1 MTIKAKLFP
10 ILAIVLAVSCRS
22 ETASILDRAE
32 ALLSDRPDSA
42 LALIESI
49 PRDELKTNRTM
60 ARYALLKSWAL
71 DKNYIDVDVDS
82 LTRVAVDYYSTR
94 KNKRYR
100 MLAWYY
106 HALVQMD
113 AQAYTSSIVAFE
125 EAEQMAKELDD
136 MYQLGLILRNKA
148 NLFKLTNNNPSAIE
162 FRKQAVKCFDSADK
176 PSYKAFSEL
185 NLAIDYIN
193 NRDYEKADSL
203 LLYIRNTYS
212 QPILHYYCNIRQ
224 AGILV
229 ELKEKPELAISL
241 YQDTPIKHYSILD
254 YGYLAMAYEAI
265 NQQDSSDY
273 WFDKGYALCN
283 SQADSASIDY
293 MKSRVELNRG
303 HYQAAFHLVDHAT
316 TVQDSLTRVLLQ
328 QSVSSAQRDFYKR
341 ETLLREEKIRSM
353 RARSIF
359 GTVLGCL
366 LVSILMMSGVSRS
379 RKKDRQLQEQMA
391 RLALQERELAQITSD
406 NAHLVGSLFSEKISH
421 LDKLA
426 ESYFRMEDGKQ
437 KDLVFAQIK
446 QLVSTI
452 RNDDDLF
459 LSLEKD
465 LDRYCDG
472 IMSKLRGQVPRIKGE
487 NLRMIMLFFA
497 GFSYET
503 VMIILN
509 KNSIESLKMARSRF
523 RKEIREADAPD
534 ADFFLKMLEMK

>member
-22 ETASILDRAE
+22 ETASVLDRAE

-49 PRDELKTNRTM
+49 PRSNLNTEGKM

-71 DKNYIDVDVDS
+71 DKNYIDVASDS
-82 LTRVAVDYYSTR
+82 LTRLAVDYYSIHGD
-94 KNKRYR
+94 KKHR

-106 HALVQMD
+106 HSLVQKN
-113 AQAYTSSIVAFE
+113 AQSYTASIISLE
-125 EAEQMAKELDD
+125 EAEKDALTLMD
-136 MYQLGLILRNKA
+136 YHSLGLINRNKA
-148 NLFKLTNNNPSAIE
+148 NVFSLVNNYAEAIRY
-162 FRKQAVKCFDSADK
+162 RKKAVAFFEKAQET
-176 PSYKAFSEL
+176 PYRSYAEL
-185 NLAIDYIN
+185 NLAIEYVN
-193 NRDYEKADSL
+193 NQSFDKADSL
-203 LLYIRNTYS
+203 FN
-212 QPILHYYCNIRQ
+212 NIRRQYNDTVLNRYCDLHQ
-224 AGILV
+224 ACILA
-229 ELKEKPELAISL
+229 ELDKDPDRVIDL
-241 YQDTPIKHYSILD
+241 YERVSEEYYGVTD
-254 YGYLAMAYEAI
+254 YGYKAISYESLSHP
-265 NQQDSSDY
+265 DSANLY
-273 WFDKGYALCN
+273 FEKGYAIC
-283 SQADSASIDY
+283 QDQIDSASIDY
-293 MKSRVELNRG
+293 MKSKVEMRRG
-303 HYQAAFHLVDHAT
+303 NYAEAFRLVDCALST
-316 TVQDSLTRVLLQ
+316 QDSLTRVLLR
-328 QSVSSAQRDFYKR
+328 QSVSSAQRDFYKSEAR
-341 ETLLREEKIRSM
+341 WKEEKIRAM
-353 RARSIF
+353 RVKTIF
-359 GTVLGCL
+359 GTLLALL
-366 LVSILMMSGVSRS
+366 LVSIFIMVIVSRS
-379 RKKDRQLQEQMA
+379 HQKDRQLQDQMA
-391 RLALQERELAQITSD
+391 RLALQERQLERVNRD

-426 ESYFRMEDGKQ
+426 ESYFRMENGKQ

-446 QLVSTI
+446 QLVSTV

-472 IMSKLRGQVPRIKGE
+472 IMSKLREQVPRIKGE